1 MKTPALDKLLAV
13 ARSAKLIS
21 TADGVSEVGS
31 SLMRLADAA
40 EIEINHLKVTQTA
53 EKPRVSRTVDLRK

>member
-1 MKTPALDKLLAV
+1 MKTPALDKLLVV

-21 TADGVSEVGS
+21 TADGVNEVGS

-40 EIEINHLKVTQTA
+40 EIEINHLKVKQTA
-53 EKPRVSRTVDLRK
+53 EKPKVGRNIRPRK